1 MLESSETGEQGQ
13 LGTICVPV
21 SDSLHQRRT
30 LPFTIS
36 TSPFSITVTPR
47 ARAAYALA
55 GARLYK
61 ESTGQDPAP
70 RKMAKIIDTERTFRG

>member
-36 TSPFSITVTPR
+36 TSPFSITVTPQSKGSLCTCWGETIQRKHR
-47 ARAAYALA
+47 A
-55 GARLYK
+55 GPCTQ
-61 ESTGQDPAP
+61 ENG
-70 RKMAKIIDTERTFRG
+70 